1 MTDNKKATSVGKAP
15 RKRTISKEL
24 HDQWKKLRRKGD
36 PKVIA
41 AELDVSKPT
50 IDNALRYGFVATQ
63 RLTDGITKFFA
74 DRLLKEKDAGAEL
87 KLLHQATKDHA
98 VAV

>member
-1 MTDNKKATSVGKAP
+1 MSTKKKETSIGKPP

-36 PKVIA
+36 ADIIA
-41 AELDVSKPT
+41 AELEVSPPT
-50 IDNALRYGFVATQ
+50 IYNALIYGFVATQ
-63 RLTDGITKFFA
+63 RLTDGITTFFA
-74 DRLLKEKDAGAEL
+74 NRLLKEKADGAEL
-87 KLLHQATKDHA
+87 KQLQQPTATA